1 MKKFSNKG
9 FTLIELLVV
18 IAIIGILAS
27 IVLVSLNS
35 ARQKGKDS
43 RILSDVNQVRNQIES
58 EQNSSGTYPSS
69 GTSCVTAADTVNASS
84 GNCHTLALDA
94 GNSGGAL
101 TVKTDTVTAQ
111 NIYTKYSVYS
121 VLASDTT
128 KYYCVDSS
136 GKAETT
142 STDPAGTDPVCP

>member
-1 MKKFSNKG
+1 MKKIITRG

-35 ARQKGKDS
+35 ARNKGKDS

-69 GTSCVTAADTVNASS
+69 STNCVTATNTINTSS
-84 GNCHTLALDA
+84 GNCNTLQADA
-94 GNSGGAL
+94 ANSGGSVKVFA
-101 TVKTDTVTAQ
+101 TVASGIFTT
-111 NIYTKYSVYS
+111 YSVSS
-121 VLASDTT
+121 VLASSATT
-128 KYYCVDSS
+128 YYCVDNT
-136 GKAETT
+136 GKAENTT
-142 STDPAGTDPVCP
+142 TAPSGPACP